1 MKKTLSLFLS
11 LILLISSTAVPAIA
25 WDEAGNTVTA
35 YVTVSRYGEIVDDK
49 NGDDIAMLPVE
60 LSGEETYDLNDVF
73 VALHDMSYVGG
84 TDGYATA
91 DGDWGLYVTKF
102 WGDES
107 GNFRYMVN
115 SEYAMGLA
123 DAVDTGDHIEF
134 SINQNTVYAE
144 LESYTKFD
152 RQAIRVYKNEDVEL
166 TLTQASYTAD
176 GLVFSACP
184 DATVT
189 VNGVATESVTDADG
203 KATVSFFEAGRY
215 VVSATKTKVAADA
228 TVTAIT
234 APVSVVTV
242 MALPEEQLHNIAEKY
257 TTSEIIEDVNM
268 HWFIANFADYLTA
281 YPETENK
288 LTEEEK
294 QACVDALI
302 EFADEAESQS
312 DLAKSIIALRSLGY
326 DPRNTY
332 TKNGEA
338 LDIVSKL
345 TALIAEDSVT
355 APYYEYTLPYVLT
368 ALQQGEDY
376 ASEETINLLINTAV
390 SIKSAWQDTSWGTDG
405 AAPMLRA
412 LAPYY
417 ETNTVVAGIID
428 ETIEIVKNYQG
439 QNGSMGNAASTGLAI
454 AGLASVGVDPET
466 VVKNGNDM
474 LYGLMCDSNETFDGF
489 EPMNNT
495 FGTDQG
501 MRGLIAWKLFAM
513 DKYIYD
519 FAAYPANEARATLDV
534 APTPTPTPTVR
545 PSYGGGGGVRR
556 TPVPTVAPTAT
567 PTPEPQGLPNKN
579 EDVKSK
585 PVTDADK
592 TFEDIKG
599 HKNQIAIEAL
609 ASRGIIDGMDDK
621 TYCPDETMTRAQFAA
636 IVVRAIGVPEKPGFD
651 FDDVNETDWFYSYVN
666 TAYYYGIINGVS
678 DTEFNPDGEITRE
691 EAATMVARAAKLCG
705 MNTDMGEDGARNTL
719 AEFPDYIT
727 VSDWAMQSVAF
738 GYYEELL
745 DKDVINIEPKDKITR
760 AEMAQIIYNT
770 LGKAKLI

>member
-1 MKKTLSLFLS
+1 MKKTLSMFLS
-11 LILLISSTAVPAIA
+11 IIMLIITTFVPTYVGAEEDLITDEVISGEVDNTLPDTEESPEPTEEPTATPDAESTVPA
-25 WDEAGNTVTA
+25 
-35 YVTVSRYGEIVDDK
+35 
-49 NGDDIAMLPVE
+49 
-60 LSGEETYDLNDVF
+60 EET
-73 VALHDMSYVGG
+73 M
-84 TDGYATA
+84 
-91 DGDWGLYVTKF
+91 
-102 WGDES
+102 
-107 GNFRYMVN
+107 
-115 SEYAMGLA
+115 
-123 DAVDTGDHIEF
+123 
-134 SINQNTVYAE
+134 
-144 LESYTKFD
+144 
-152 RQAIRVYKNEDVEL
+152 
-166 TLTQASYTAD
+166 
-176 GLVFSACP
+176 
-184 DATVT
+184 
-189 VNGVATESVTDADG
+189 
-203 KATVSFFEAGRY
+203 
-215 VVSATKTKVAADA
+215 
-228 TVTAIT
+228 
-234 APVSVVTV
+234 
-242 MALPEEQLHNIAEKY
+242 HNIVEKY
-257 TTSEIIEDVNM
+257 TTYGISEDANM
-268 HWFIANFADYLTA
+268 QWFIADFVDYMSLH
-281 YPETENK
+281 PENEYT

-294 QACVDALI
+294 QTCVDKI
-302 EFADEAESQS
+302 MESADSSTSQA
-312 DLAKSIIALRSLGY
+312 DLAKAIIALRALGY
-326 DPRNTY
+326 DAKNTY
-332 TKNGEA
+332 TKDGVA
-338 LDIVSKL
+338 LDIVAKL
-345 TALIAEDSVT
+345 TDLITEESVT
-355 APYYEYTLPYVLT
+355 APWYEFTLPYVMIALELCEGNEEKIEFLIET
-368 ALQQGEDY
+368 AFL
-376 ASEETINLLINTAV
+376 
-390 SIKSAWQDTSWGTDG
+390 IKSAWQDTTWGIDG

-412 LAPYY
+412 LAPYRGDAEVAALIE
-417 ETNTVVAGIID
+417 ETVGLVKSYQD
-428 ETIEIVKNYQG
+428 E
-439 QNGSMGNAASTGLAI
+439 NGSMGNAASTGIAI

-466 VVKNGNDM
+466 VVKNEKD
-474 LYGLMCDSNETFDGF
+474 LIDGLMYWSNAEFDGF
-489 EPMNNT
+489 EP
-495 FGTDQG
+495 TDSSFATEQG
-501 MRGLIAWKLFAM
+501 LRGLIAWKLFAEG
-513 DKYIYD
+513 KYMYD

-534 APTPTPTPTVR
+534 APTATPTPTVR

-585 PVTDADK
+585 PVTDAGK

-609 ASRGIIDGMDDK
+609 ASREIIDGMDDK